1 MPDRAA
7 RRHGRAVS
15 RTAAWALRVGLFVF
29 CAFPLYWMLVSS
41 LKVSHELLASPP
53 TFWPHEWE
61 FRAYRK
67 LFYETN
73 FWTYFQNTV
82 IVSALTTVIVL
93 VAGVIGAY
101 SLTRYAFRGR
111 TFVARVTLLA
121 YMFPPIIMLV
131 PLFLLARQF
140 GLVNSIPGLAVTYIS
155 FSLPYALWI
164 LRAFFQSIPLE
175 LEHAALI
182 DGANRAQALVY
193 VVMPLALPGIIATAI
208 FTFIVAWNDFLF
220 ALVLIGQDE
229 LKTLAIG
236 INEFFHMAV
245 VDWGLIMAAGVMV
258 TIPALVFFI
267 AIQRYL
273 IAGWGAGGLKG

>member
-1 MPDRAA
+1 M
-7 RRHGRAVS
+7 RRRPVS
-15 RTAAWALRVGLFVF
+15 RAAAWALRLGLFGF
-29 CAFPLYWMLVSS
+29 CAFPLYWMVVSS

-53 TFWPHEWE
+53 TFWPHQWE
-61 FRAYRK
+61 LRAYRK

-73 FWTYFQNTV
+73 FWTYFENTV
-82 IVSALTTVIVL
+82 IVSALTTLIVI

-140 GLVNSIPGLAVTYIS
+140 GLVNSIPGLALTYIS

-164 LRAFFQSIPLE
+164 LRAFFQSIPVE

-182 DGANRAQALVY
+182 DGANRAQALAY

-267 AIQRYL
+267 AVQRYL

>member
-1 MPDRAA
+1 
-7 RRHGRAVS
+7 
-15 RTAAWALRVGLFVF
+15 
-29 CAFPLYWMLVSS
+29 MLVSS
-41 LKVSHELLASPP
+41 LKASHELLASPP

-61 FRAYRK
+61 VRAYRK

-73 FWTYFQNTV
+73 FWIYFQNTL
-82 IVSALTTVIVL
+82 IVSALTTLIVL

-111 TFVARVTLLA
+111 TLVARVTLLA

-140 GLVNSIPGLAVTYIS
+140 GLTNSLLGLALTYIS

-164 LRAFFQSIPLE
+164 LRAFFQSIPVE

-182 DGANRAQALVY
+182 DGANRAQALTY

-220 ALVLIGQDE
+220 ALVLIGRDD

-236 INEFFHMAV
+236 INDFFNMAV

-258 TIPALVFFI
+258 TIPALVFFV
-267 AIQRYL
+267 AVQRYL

>member
-1 MPDRAA
+1 MPDRAP
-7 RRHGRAVS
+7 RRRRRPVS
-15 RTAAWALRVGLFVF
+15 LTAAWALRVGLFVF

-121 YMFPPIIMLV
+121 YMVPPIIMLV

-140 GLVNSIPGLAVTYIS
+140 GLVNSIPGLALTYIS

>member
-1 MPDRAA
+1 M
-7 RRHGRAVS
+7 RRRPVS
-15 RTAAWALRVGLFVF
+15 RTAAWALRLALFAF
-29 CAFPLYWMLVSS
+29 CAFPLYWMVVSS

-61 FRAYRK
+61 LRAYRK

-73 FWTYFQNTV
+73 FWVYFKNTV
-82 IVSALTTVIVL
+82 IVSALTTVIVI

-111 TFVARVTLLA
+111 TFVARMTLLA

-131 PLFLLARQF
+131 PLFLLARQL
-140 GLVNSIPGLAVTYIS
+140 GLVNSIPGLALTYIS

-182 DGANRAQALVY
+182 DGANRAQALAY
-193 VVMPLALPGIIATAI
+193 IVMPLALPGIIATSI

-267 AIQRYL
+267 AVQR
-273 IAGWGAGGLKG
+273 